1 MTTSILGDS
10 PVVEQLAAAST
21 YAGRAAVAAKLLSNR
36 SPSKEGS
43 KDGSALCARSCTLPA
58 ITPLFT
64 RVRRRISMKMSSR
77 GAVLKGGSITQHR
90 PHDVDPPTRQS
101 DEGLGVP
108 LALGPLALVEGPGR
122 GGAA

>member
-64 RVRRRISMKMSSR
+64 RVRRRVILENSR
-77 GAVLKGGSITQHR
+77 PIHR
-90 PHDVDPPTRQS
+90 
-101 DEGLGVP
+101 GVI
-108 LALGPLALVEGPGR
+108 R
-122 GGAA
+122 